1 MDKLVRC
8 DAVSIDVSA
17 IETVR
22 VADCPAGTIAFE
34 NRVTAAHC
42 DIVKEELRFA

>member
-1 MDKLVRC
+1 MHQLVRC

-34 NRVTAAHC
+34 YRVAAAHC
-42 DIVKEELRFA
+42 DIVEKELRFA